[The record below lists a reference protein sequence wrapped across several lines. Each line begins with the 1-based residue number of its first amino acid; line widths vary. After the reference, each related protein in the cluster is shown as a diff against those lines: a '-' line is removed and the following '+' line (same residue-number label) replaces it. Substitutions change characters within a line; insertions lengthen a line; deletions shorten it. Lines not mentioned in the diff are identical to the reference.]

1 MFQIWKKISW
11 KLLAHYRKK
20 SVVYQFQTWKK
31 KKKKNSYFNTFF
43 RIKKKKFGRLVFFI
57 FEKTFSSL
65 LITIC
70 LTLQMKNMKNM
81 IEQKKKK
88 ISQKGGKKK
97 KSLIKSFFSL
107 RNIAAPGWTGSASP
121 CFLLSCFSNFA
132 ATTKRFGKLWAR
144 PTLSLCLGAGFD
156 SCSWQSCCKRT

>member
-31 KKKKNSYFNTFF
+31 KKKKNQRILFFFRENSYFNTFF

-81 IEQKKKK
+81 IKQKKKK
-88 ISQKGGKKK
+88 
-97 KSLIKSFFSL
+97 
-107 RNIAAPGWTGSASP
+107 
-121 CFLLSCFSNFA
+121 
-132 ATTKRFGKLWAR
+132 
-144 PTLSLCLGAGFD
+144 
-156 SCSWQSCCKRT
+156 